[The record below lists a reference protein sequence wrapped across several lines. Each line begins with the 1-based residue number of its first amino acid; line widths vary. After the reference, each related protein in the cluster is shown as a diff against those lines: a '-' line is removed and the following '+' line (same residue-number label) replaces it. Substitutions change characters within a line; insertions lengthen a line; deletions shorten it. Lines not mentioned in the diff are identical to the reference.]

1 MNLIIVRVWE
11 DNKMDQMVQNGAIK
25 PPRKL
30 LLFESPWAQNIKDE
44 IFYEQTLTEI
54 GQVKTSFL
62 MQFFSSSVLSFQY
75 IEGDLKLSHLYNMLI
90 FATLPEG
97 SILTEN
103 VPLMQLKV
111 CTKECFIT
119 NYELIS

>member
-54 GQVKTSFL
+54 GQVKT
-62 MQFFSSSVLSFQY
+62 
-75 IEGDLKLSHLYNMLI
+75 
-90 FATLPEG
+90 
-97 SILTEN
+97 
-103 VPLMQLKV
+103 
-111 CTKECFIT
+111 
-119 NYELIS
+119 